1 MVLAMKKRIS
11 IDYPKDNSSMRVTY
25 KLAALALLA
34 GGLASCKVQE
44 VEVALPVRNDRA
56 IVHFSVAPLET
67 RTVFGEPSSED
78 GVLHYP
84 TLWTE
89 NDTEVGISLNF
100 ASSVAAAVVPSDNF
114 VRADFDADFSDV
126 ETDAPYTFYVLSPA
140 SALTAVSES
149 RKALTFTIP
158 AVQTPSANSAD
169 EAAQLLVAKSEAY
182 ETMPEK
188 VDVHFSHLTAYGRLT
203 LKNLPESVTV
213 SSVSLVSPEQPWTGT
228 WYYDTDKGTIEAK
241 EASSSITIKTDGSGD
256 IWFACAPVDM
266 KNKKLKISVSTDLGI
281 YEREITLSGKN
292 VNFSAGN
299 VYRFSV
305 NMSNAT
311 LIENKEVYYELVT
324 SASSLKAGDEI
335 IITNVLTDRVTTPY
349 AMSTTQN
356 ANNRGQESVII
367 DNNKI
372 YNPSDQVEVFTLTEK
387 SSSTWG
393 LKTHDAKYLYITSG
407 RDDNY
412 LKSSTSANESGSE
425 WTITI
430 ESSGVATA
438 TATILYTTK
447 TLWYNSQNSIFSAYR
462 KSQSSNVQMTKIR
475 IFRKVEGSSIPVSDD
490 PILAEDAYGAYLASG
505 RTVYVAGAD
514 QLSREFGEET
524 VTFALLSQ
532 AQNRILEFTGIP
544 KAATLGDS
552 FTLTLVVRRGKKVA
566 SSDDFVV
573 TVVGEAGSKLWLTDK
588 NGSGFIVKR

>member
-1 MVLAMKKRIS
+1 
-11 IDYPKDNSSMRVTY
+11 MRTTY

-44 VEVALPVRNDRA
+44 VEVALPVRNDGA

-114 VRADFDADFSDV
+114 VRADFDADFSGV

-149 RKALTFTIP
+149 RKALTFTVP

-182 ETMPEK
+182 EEMPEN

-203 LKNLPESVTV
+203 LKNLPEQITV
-213 SSVSLVSPEQPWTGT
+213 SSVSLVSSEQPWAGT
-228 WYYDTDKGTIEAK
+228 WYYDTEKGTIEAK
-241 EASSSITIKTDGSGD
+241 EASSSITINTDGSGD

-266 KNKKLKISVSTDLGI
+266 KNKKLKISVSTDLGV

-305 NMSNAT
+305 NMSTAT

-324 SASSLKAGDEI
+324 NASSLKAGDEI
-335 IITNVLTDRVTTPY
+335 IITNVLTDRVTSPY

-356 ANNRGQESVII
+356 TNNRGQESVII

-372 YNPSDQVEVFTLTEK
+372 YNPSDQVEVFTLTAK

-438 TATILYTTK
+438 TATISYTTK

-462 KSQSSNVQMTKIR
+462 KSQSSNAQMTKIR
-475 IFRKVEGSSIPVSDD
+475 IFRKVESSSIPVSDD
-490 PILAEDAYGAYLASG
+490 PILEEDTYGAYLTSG
-505 RTVYVAGAD
+505 RTVYVAGSD
-514 QLSREFGEET
+514 QLSREFAEET
-524 VTFALLSQ
+524 VTFTLLSP

-552 FTLTLVVRRGKKVA
+552 FTLTLVVRRGLKVA
-566 SSDDFVV
+566 SSDDFTV